1 MNATNRGVNRVILL
15 IAGILLICV
24 GSATVMPILWPVAG
38 DLWKGWLSTGV
49 DWMVS
54 ADNAS
59 RISEAT
65 TVSWFTLAFLT
76 LLVLLVVITVLV
88 VARLGGGRSSVVI
101 REEAEGEVQGSVT
114 IRGGFAADAITQSLA
129 SHDEILSSK
138 VNARRLW
145 GADVLHVSVTPRQNV
160 SPVEVAE
167 TVTGLVDRLATLL
180 GREISTL
187 VTIHSGIR
195 SRLAADQSR
204 VN

>member
-15 IAGILLICV
+15 IAGIFLICV

-38 DLWKGWLSTGV
+38 DLWKSWLSTGV
-49 DWMVS
+49 DWMLS

-88 VARLGGGRSSVVI
+88 IARLGGGRSSVVI

-114 IRGGFAADAITQSLA
+114 IRAASRPT
-129 SHDEILSSK
+129 
-138 VNARRLW
+138 R
-145 GADVLHVSVTPRQNV
+145 
-160 SPVEVAE
+160 SPN
-167 TVTGLVDRLATLL
+167 
-180 GREISTL
+180 
-187 VTIHSGIR
+187 R
-195 SRLAADQSR
+195 SRRMTRSSPR
-204 VN
+204 K